1 MGAEEPKRDIAID
14 IHLTDGTIYREIAEA
29 HAIATGGQQYYSYL
43 IDDTILSGGAS
54 IEGFVLYEDHA
65 AGDVGND
72 RDIFSVDDI
81 ALVVSDKVADFTPD
95 QFVDFSVNGPE
106 TFGFLLEISS
116 LFSIFESDYLALKTA
131 ETAYEYS
138 NDGDK
143 AIYTAKRQQGNPMND
158 INFEIE
164 ATGGFN
170 STAVTS
176 INEAEFMSAISLVTD
191 PTSSSLPTV
200 FTSTNIIDDVVI
212 TSTYMGM
219 EASRLTI
226 TNLTMAD
233 NALLDSYSLSD
244 LVVSE
249 HTEETVAYTSV
260 QSTDNWRVEF
270 AQTFTDSDLD
280 GSINDEAIAEVWDIL
295 NPGVTVL

>member
-1 MGAEEPKRDIAID
+1 
-14 IHLTDGTIYREIAEA
+14 
-29 HAIATGGQQYYSYL
+29 
-43 IDDTILSGGAS
+43 
-54 IEGFVLYEDHA
+54 VLYEDHA

-95 QFVDFSVNGPE
+95 QFVDFSVNGPGP
-106 TFGFLLEISS
+106 FGFLLEISS
-116 LFSIFESDYLALKTA
+116 LFSIFESDYIALKTA

-138 NDGDK
+138 SDGDT
-143 AIYTAKRQQGNPMND
+143 AIYTAKMQKGNPMND
-158 INFEIE
+158 IIVEIE

-170 STAVTS
+170 STAGTP

-233 NALLDSYSLSD
+233 NTLLDSYSFAD

-249 HTEETVAYTSV
+249 YTKENVGYTSV
-260 QSTDNWRVEF
+260 KSTDNWSVEF
-270 AQTFTDSDLD
+270 AQTFTDLDLD
-280 GSINDEAIAEVWDIL
+280 GNINNEAIAEVLDVF
-295 NPGVTVL
+295 NPLYTLII

>member
-1 MGAEEPKRDIAID
+1 M
-14 IHLTDGTIYREIAEA
+14 
-29 HAIATGGQQYYSYL
+29 
-43 IDDTILSGGAS
+43 
-54 IEGFVLYEDHA
+54 YEDHA

-158 INFEIE
+158 IIVEIE

-176 INEAEFMSAISLVTD
+176 INEAEFMSAISL
-191 PTSSSLPTV
+191 SLIPQAQV
-200 FTSTNIIDDVVI
+200 CRPCSHHQILL
-212 TSTYMGM
+212 MM
-219 EASRLTI
+219 LLLHLLTW
-226 TNLTMAD
+226 A
-233 NALLDSYSLSD
+233 
-244 LVVSE
+244 
-249 HTEETVAYTSV
+249 
-260 QSTDNWRVEF
+260 
-270 AQTFTDSDLD
+270 
-280 GSINDEAIAEVWDIL
+280 
-295 NPGVTVL
+295 